1 MIQTW
6 ASSVAILVAAV
17 IGVLFANIP
26 IAFAVII
33 VLINVI
39 CVIPSVYFQY
49 KERTTKKPNSPRP
62 HSPISNIATTV
73 SNTASKMAI
82 GSAEVSHAVDGLTKH
97 IQQVESHSQQIS
109 EATLVLSS
117 SGEQLSQHITS
128 INQTMEKTAAS
139 ATTSEQQL
147 KLGAERV
154 VELSRSVEEAAHQIE
169 RLNQSADEIE
179 SITDVIKGVSEQT
192 NLLALNAAIE
202 AARAGE
208 QGRGFA
214 VVADEVRTLA
224 GKSAEASQK
233 IADMLNE
240 VRQNSQRTR
249 DNMSKVTS
257 QSDTLKD
264 ELISITDTFIHITQ
278 DVQNV
283 SLSMEEIKQSSSDFQ
298 TTSLQINGSIGDI
311 SQSLT
316 SLSNR
321 GMTLSKQA
329 STLSEGAE
337 SIFLN
342 LDGIEYES
350 FFKETLAEGR
360 AAASAIGKI
369 LDSLI
374 EKGDVSEAALFGDQ
388 YQPIPNTN
396 PTKFS
401 TAYDRLTDQYLPD
414 IQEPILERHQH
425 ILYAGAVNKKGYF
438 PTHNKRYSKP
448 LTGDYDVDL
457 LNNRTKRIFDDPT
470 GRRCGSHTD
479 AFLLQTYKRDTGD
492 VLHDLSIPIY
502 VNGKHW
508 GGFRIGFSATSS

>member
-1 MIQTW
+1 MGQNW
-6 ASSVAILVAAV
+6 GFSLVIALTGV
-17 IGVLFANIP
+17 IG
-26 IAFAVII
+26 I
-33 VLINVI
+33 VLPDVSTLYGFTLVVMASGNIVTAYI
-39 CVIPSVYFQY
+39 LA
-49 KERTTKKPNSPRP
+49 KKKPLKSHHQPLKAETSPEQ
-62 HSPISNIATTV
+62 IAQKV
-73 SNTASKMAI
+73 SITASKMAI

-97 IQQVESHSQQIS
+97 IQQVETHSQQIS

-240 VRQNSQRTR
+240 VRQNSQKTR

-414 IQEPILERHQH
+414 IQEPILERQKH
-425 ILYAGAVNKKGYF
+425 ILYAGAVNRKGYF

-502 VNGKHW
+502 VKGKHW
-508 GGFRIGFSATSS
+508 GGFRIGFTAKA